1 MTNNPQY
8 PITIAG
14 QKLTLRFE
22 TSDSPT
28 KKGINLQFV
37 MENEPTDPRET
48 QELANK
54 ISVALQKRFG
64 DAGIAIDYNERNPY
78 KNVVS
83 FIVPIATISD
93 YLMNVLK
100 GQK

>member
-1 MTNNPQY
+1 MTNNPKY
-8 PITIAG
+8 PVTIEG
-14 QKLTLRFE
+14 QNMILQFE
-22 TSDSPT
+22 TSDAPT

-37 MENEPTDPRET
+37 MQNPPEDQRQT

-64 DAGIAIDYNERNPY
+64 DAGIAVDYNERNAY
-78 KNVVS
+78 KNVIS
-83 FIVPIATISD
+83 FIVPLTTISD
-93 YLMNVLK
+93 YLMSVLK